1 MQRYSPGSKY
11 KPILIKDMEIEKE
24 SEKNVL
30 YEGPMNLDL
39 WLRIA
44 IYFHWQK
51 LVLQSLH

>member
-51 LVLQSLH
+51 LVLQSLR

>member
-30 YEGPMNLDL
+30 YEGPINLDL
-39 WLRIA
+39 CLRIA

-51 LVLQSLH
+51 LLQNLH